1 MTFFD
6 KTKTGALTESL
17 ASDSMYLQEALAG
30 KLSQWV
36 YSIGQFII
44 GIIIS
49 FIFGWKLTL
58 VLLALTPLNVVATTI
73 QFKFLQNSDSQGMEA
88 YNKVQRLHCNH
99 PSRLRPEK
107 SLKNPSAAFA
117 LFIPSPKWTFRL
129 TVTKRLSSLS
139 CAPGRE
145 MVTSPALR
153 MASPGSSSSEHI
165 LWAFGTAAALS
176 FQTRCN
182 VCGRFLHLNLSAQ
195 HVLVVFFA
203 VIMGGWGLGQAG
215 ALSTDFAKGKAAAM
229 KIFYAID
236 NVPNIDVNSNKGL
249 IPTALEGRIEF
260 DNVTFRYPTRPDI
273 EILRGL
279 SLAIPAGTSMAI
291 CGSSGCGKSTIVS
304 LIERFYDPVG
314 GRVMVDGRDI
324 REYNLRWLRRQ
335 IGLVSQEPILF
346 ATSIRANI
354 AYSSDAEVPDDVI
367 VAAATQA
374 NAHSFIT
381 QFPDG
386 YKTEV
391 GERGVQMSGGQKQRI
406 AIARAVLK
414 DPRILL
420 LDEATSA
427 LDAGAKLQH
436 H

>member
-1 MTFFD
+1 M
-6 KTKTGALTESL
+6 
-17 ASDSMYLQEALAG
+17 
-30 KLSQWV
+30 
-36 YSIGQFII
+36 
-44 GIIIS
+44 
-49 FIFGWKLTL
+49 
-58 VLLALTPLNVVATTI
+58 
-73 QFKFLQNSDSQGMEA
+73 
-88 YNKVQRLHCNH
+88 
-99 PSRLRPEK
+99 
-107 SLKNPSAAFA
+107 
-117 LFIPSPKWTFRL
+117 
-129 TVTKRLSSLS
+129 
-139 CAPGRE
+139 
-145 MVTSPALR
+145 
-153 MASPGSSSSEHI
+153 
-165 LWAFGTAAALS
+165 
-176 FQTRCN
+176 
-182 VCGRFLHLNLSAQ
+182 
-195 HVLVVFFA
+195 LVVFFA